1 MTAPLQTHASV
12 AGFDTG
18 VTGVTPPS
26 KPDRRGEF
34 LTDVIVELG
43 FADEEAIQQ
52 AELGARESGKPIEQ
66 SLLENHVLDGRQLSR
81 AIAERNG
88 LDHVE
93 LERFQVDIG
102 AAEMVGRSAAQR
114 YRAVPIAYA
123 SDGALLVAVEDPL
136 DSLGISDIEVMTK
149 SEVRPVIAAAD
160 EIASLIERLPE
171 HNGAAKPPTTQAPS
185 APEPQPESKPP
196 PVSTPDPELQQESE
210 PPPLSLAE
218 SQPPPL
224 PEQDPEPPAEPTPL
238 PTPEAELEPPLE
250 SQPPPGPDPETEPDL
265 EPVPDPEPEFD
276 PEPEP
281 EPEPDP
287 DPEPEPDPDPEPTP
301 FPEPE
306 PSEPA
311 AQVGSD
317 LSTELRALHE
327 TANRTDALAAT
338 VERKIEQLEG
348 ADERAQTLE
357 QELATAHQRIAEL
370 EQRLSGADTAA
381 EELRA
386 ATEKLEALNRMLEK
400 AAR

>member
-52 AELGARESGKPIEQ
+52 AELGARESGKTIERT
-66 SLLENHVLDGRQLSR
+66 LLENHVLDEHQLSR

-93 LERFQVDIG
+93 LERFQVDMG

-149 SEVRPVIAAAD
+149 SEVRPVIAAAG

-171 HNGAAKPPTTQAPS
+171 ADAVAKARTTAPPPAFEPAPQT
-185 APEPQPESKPP
+185 EPP
-196 PVSTPDPELQQESE
+196 PVSEQSPVSEPPPAPVAQPEAQPQSE
-210 PPPLSLAE
+210 PPPLSVAE
-218 SQPPPL
+218 PQPPP
-224 PEQDPEPPAEPTPL
+224 EPEPEPESPAKLTQLPQPEPQS
-238 PTPEAELEPPLE
+238 EPPLE
-250 SQPPPGPDPETEPDL
+250 SQPPPGPEPDVEPVAAPKL
-265 EPVPDPEPEFD
+265 EPEPGPTPFPAPEPEPFPA

-281 EPEPDP
+281 EPR
-287 DPEPEPDPDPEPTP
+287 
-301 FPEPE
+301 
-306 PSEPA
+306 EPA
-311 AQVGSD
+311 AQVAPA
-317 LSTELRALHE
+317 LSAELRALQE
-327 TANRTDALAAT
+327 TADRTDALAAT
-338 VERKIEQLEG
+338 VERRIEQLES
-348 ADERAQTLE
+348 ADERARQLE
-357 QELATAHQRIAEL
+357 QELAAAHRRTAEL

-386 ATEKLEALNRMLEK
+386 ATEKLEALNRTLEN
-400 AAR
+400 AAG